1 MLVTACLTST
11 ILVSASE
18 REEQHSRQIFREVT
32 ETYIDR
38 SYGFSID
45 LARDFNLSSEQGDL
59 LFFKSPDRAG
69 TVIIRPRP
77 GLTLSTVQAAMRS
90 GFESKVITLTPTG
103 VPMTLNVNDGQGMA
117 MEVTGSIEG
126 REVRGTMAGIFGG
139 DQQGYMVL
147 VGSVSE
153 RWMGFENSAL
163 TMLNSFSINPVEPG
177 YEFERWQQRLAGN
190 RLIFV
195 QGYGNYHVGGG
206 MVSEYHFC
214 SDGTYR
220 QRTDTTDTYTG
231 AWRRGTYGTTSKG
244 KGTWQVQYRN
254 QLPLVTMYSR
264 SGNQNNLPIT
274 DKEGYVFLGGAPYR
288 FAQNTL
294 CP

>member
-1 MLVTACLTST
+1 MLVTACLMST
-11 ILVSASE
+11 MPVNASGQQ
-18 REEQHSRQIFREVT
+18 EQHSRQIFREVT

-38 SYGFSID
+38 SYGFSIE
-45 LARDFNLSSEQGDL
+45 LARDFKLSSEQQDL
-59 LFFKSPDRAG
+59 LFFKSPERVG

-77 GLTLSTVQAAMRS
+77 GLTLSTVQAAMRN
-90 GFESKVITLTPTG
+90 GFESKVITLVPKG
-103 VPMTLNVNDGQGMA
+103 VPMTLNINGGQGMA
-117 MEVTGSIEG
+117 MEVSGSIEG

-147 VGSVSE
+147 VGSVRE
-153 RWMGFENSAL
+153 RWPGFENSAL

-177 YEFERWQQRLAGN
+177 YEFERWQQRLMGN
-190 RLIFV
+190 SLIFV

-206 MVSEYHFC
+206 SVSEYQFC
-214 SDGTYR
+214 SDGTFK
-220 QRTDTTDTYTG
+220 QRTDTSNTYTG
-231 AWRRGTYGTTSKG
+231 AWRRSTYGTTSKS
-244 KGTWQVQYRN
+244 KGTWRIQYRDR
-254 QLPLVTMYSR
+254 LPVLTMYQK
-264 SGNQNNLPIT
+264 SGSQNLPIT